1 MKHKRR
7 DLGPRAKMKVIFTQQ
22 LHINIKT
29 TYDVADI
36 LEKRKQNRVVIKP

>member
-7 DLGPRAKMKVIFTQQ
+7 DLGPRAKIKVIFTQQ
-22 LHINIKT
+22 LHIIKT